1 MKSCPICHT
10 TYDDAQNF
18 CLNDGSTLLSA
29 PTGSSAPELPTENL
43 PYDRTSSA
51 TEVMNTAPT
60 MGNPYAPPTSPP
72 IAPPVA
78 PYMMPTAQK
87 RSSPLPWVLAGALVL
102 IAATVIIYLATRGP
116 KNTVTTSG
124 GSYSSPTP
132 TGTTS
137 NSSGVVY
144 NSPDGRFS
152 ITLPPGFSQ
161 FTSQQRTQTTTVG
174 NVELN
179 ILQSEN
185 SRGGCLLGYSDFPEA
200 SFQGRTPQKMLE
212 DGRDGALRNISGT
225 LEKQDNLTI
234 QGKQGISVYG
244 SGSSGGKTF
253 YVRFNFFLDKPR
265 AYQIGYLAYDRA
277 ELDKPDIQA
286 YFDSFH
292 LK

>member
-29 PTGSSAPELPTENL
+29 SAGPSAPELPTENL
-43 PYDRTSSA
+43 PYDRTSSQ
-51 TEVMNTAPT
+51 TEVMNA
-60 MGNPYAPPTSPP
+60 APPTGNYYAPLT
-72 IAPPVA
+72 APPVA
-78 PYMMPTAQK
+78 PYMTPTAQK
-87 RSSPLPWVLAGALVL
+87 RSNPLPWVLAGALVL
-102 IAATVIIYLATRGP
+102 VAAGVIIFLATRRP
-116 KNTVTTSG
+116 KDTISTSS
-124 GSYSSPTP
+124 GSYSTP
-132 TGTTS
+132 TTTSSSSS
-137 NSSGVVY
+137 NSSSVVY
-144 NSPDGRFS
+144 NSTDGRFS

-161 FTSQQRTQTTTVG
+161 FTSQQRTQPTAVG

-225 LEKQDNLTI
+225 LEKQENLTV
-234 QGKQGISVYG
+234 QGKQGIRVYG
-244 SGSSGGKTF
+244 SGSSGGQTF
-253 YVRFNFFLDKPR
+253 YVRFDFILDKPR
-265 AYQIGYLAYDRA
+265 AYQIGYLAHDRA

-286 YFDSFH
+286 YFDSFR